1 MDTIMAW
8 PIHQGEA
15 AVRATEAVTALRD
28 EPSAAVL
35 AESVLFRLEALRAA
49 RAGSGGVPWIAV
61 LTDFQL
67 PTFSGGVRTDCVVG
81 IERDSLSGIK
91 SLASEVP
98 HGRDDRP
105 LVGARARRMR
115 VRGPA
120 FGPALAQTHRAYGG
134 RDRG

>member
-1 MDTIMAW
+1 MRT
-8 PIHQGEA
+8 
-15 AVRATEAVTALRD
+15 
-28 EPSAAVL
+28 EPSGAP
-35 AESVLFRLEALRAA
+35 FRLTWVPGRGRLRCSSAGPTWA
-49 RAGSGGVPWIAV
+49 CGSGCCSWPKSVGFNA
-61 LTDFQL
+61 FQL

-91 SLASEVP
+91 SLTGEVP

>member
-1 MDTIMAW
+1 LVTG
-8 PIHQGEA
+8 QREA
-15 AVRATEAVTALRD
+15 ATTQVA
-28 EPSAAVL
+28 PM
-35 AESVLFRLEALRAA
+35 AA
-49 RAGSGGVPWIAV
+49 RVIARYARSA
-61 LTDFQL
+61 DFQL

-81 IERDSLSGIK
+81 IERDSLSGTK
-91 SLASEVP
+91 SLTGEVP

>member
-1 MDTIMAW
+1 MA
-8 PIHQGEA
+8 PELTAFGAPASRIEDRHRRLIGEHA
-15 AVRATEAVTALRD
+15 GPGEDGRQLALI
-28 EPSAAVL
+28 E
-35 AESVLFRLEALRAA
+35 RLQRMRAA
-49 RAGSGGVPWIAV
+49 KLSITHIFRR
-61 LTDFQL
+61 
-67 PTFSGGVRTDCVVG
+67 VRTDCVVG
-81 IERDSLSGIK
+81 IERDSLSGTK

-98 HGRDDRP
+98 HGRDNRP

>member
-1 MDTIMAW
+1 MLLPLQERDRVEKSCDYLVG
-8 PIHQGEA
+8 GEEP
-15 AVRATEAVTALRD
+15 AT
-28 EPSAAVL
+28 
-35 AESVLFRLEALRAA
+35 
-49 RAGSGGVPWIAV
+49 G
-61 LTDFQL
+61 FQL

-81 IERDSLSGIK
+81 IERDFLSGIK
-91 SLASEVP
+91 SLTGEVA

>member
-1 MDTIMAW
+1 MTVGFELDPVLGSRQILS
-8 PIHQGEA
+8 HQPKVDRMPRKRVEGHVRKPAQELRQSLGLDHGAMRFAKALDA
-15 AVRATEAVTALRD
+15 A
-28 EPSAAVL
+28 
-35 AESVLFRLEALRAA
+35 
-49 RAGSGGVPWIAV
+49 
-61 LTDFQL
+61 DFQL

-81 IERDSLSGIK
+81 IERDSLSGTK

-98 HGRDDRP
+98 HGRDSGP